1 MREEFGSYLRRHR
14 KLRGVSLEEI
24 SSVTKIPQ
32 RYLRALEEDDQ
43 GELPDEVFVKGYI
56 RAYAGS
62 IGADVNELLIAYDE
76 NVIAPRRREE
86 VEHQR
91 RLDESYGQKKKKIIG
106 GAIGAV
112 LISGLIATV
121 VWFDHKEPMDPT
133 SKSKGSVKNMVAES
147 VSADLNPLADVP
159 QLDLDSDA
167 LSKEEALEQFQELE
181 SIGSEASPGRSGEA
195 DNRAMNAASI
205 ESSGEEIQEKNTAES
220 GENNADMENLDL
232 ASIVSQT
239 KAKEIFDSIPEN
251 DVTIQAHKEDSGG
264 KVKSLRLVIR
274 VREEGWFNLII
285 DGSGEKDFIL
295 PAGASKTFRAKSSI
309 KVWIGNKHGTE
320 LILNDKALK
329 LPESSDNVIRDF
341 TVTAKLLE

>member
-1 MREEFGSYLRRHR
+1 
-14 KLRGVSLEEI
+14 
-24 SSVTKIPQ
+24 
-32 RYLRALEEDDQ
+32 
-43 GELPDEVFVKGYI
+43 
-56 RAYAGS
+56 
-62 IGADVNELLIAYDE
+62 
-76 NVIAPRRREE
+76 
-86 VEHQR
+86 
-91 RLDESYGQKKKKIIG
+91 
-106 GAIGAV
+106 
-112 LISGLIATV
+112 
-121 VWFDHKEPMDPT
+121 
-133 SKSKGSVKNMVAES
+133 
-147 VSADLNPLADVP
+147 
-159 QLDLDSDA
+159 
-167 LSKEEALEQFQELE
+167 
-181 SIGSEASPGRSGEA
+181 
-195 DNRAMNAASI
+195 MNAASI

-232 ASIVSQT
+232 ASIVSKT
-239 KAKEIFDSIPEN
+239 KAKEIFASIPEN

-274 VREEGWFNLII
+274 VREEGCFNLII